1 MRRNTIMFLGVD
13 GCRAGWFTIL
23 LKKENNWEINLFRDI
38 LELWGKYKSA
48 SVILIDIPI
57 GLPDGECKERKCD
70 KRARQLLGSK
80 RGRSVFRVP
89 CRSAAYAESYEEA
102 KCLNREVTGKKLS
115 IQTWNIIPKILEVDM
130 FLSAN
135 LDARSL
141 IKESHPEICFW
152 ALAGHPMRYSKK
164 KSEGFSERIQIL
176 QSALYFANS
185 IVKQALSNYPRNKVT
200 KDDILDALS
209 LAVTAKLGIHHGFIS
224 IPEISE
230 YDSYGLP
237 MNIVY
242 SLP

>member
-1 MRRNTIMFLGVD
+1 MFVGAD
-13 GCRAGWFTIL
+13 GCRAGWFTVL
-23 LKKENNWEINLFRDI
+23 LDETDNWEVNLFSDI
-38 LELWGKYKSA
+38 SSLWNRYSNVT
-48 SVILIDIPI
+48 VILIDIPI
-57 GLPDGECKERKCD
+57 GLSESGEGRKCD
-70 KRARQLLGSK
+70 KEARPLLGAR
-80 RGRSVFRVP
+80 RGSSLFKIP
-89 CRSAAYAESYEEA
+89 SRSAVYADTYEEA
-102 KCLNREVTGKKLS
+102 KHLNRQVTGKKLS
-115 IQTWNIIPKILEVDM
+115 IQTWNIIPKIREVDM

-152 ALAGHPMRYSKK
+152 ALTGHPMKYSKK
-164 KSEGFSERIQIL
+164 KLEGFSERIQIL
-176 QSALYFANS
+176 QSALYSTNS

-209 LAVTAKLGIHHGFIS
+209 LAVTAKLGIQHGFIS

-230 YDSYGLP
+230 YDSHGLP